1 MFEVR
6 IHVEFLVIP
15 LVGKA
20 IYRIVHYRN
29 QRNFFQQWCLT
40 RL

>member
-29 QRNFFQQWCLT
+29 PS
-40 RL
+40 